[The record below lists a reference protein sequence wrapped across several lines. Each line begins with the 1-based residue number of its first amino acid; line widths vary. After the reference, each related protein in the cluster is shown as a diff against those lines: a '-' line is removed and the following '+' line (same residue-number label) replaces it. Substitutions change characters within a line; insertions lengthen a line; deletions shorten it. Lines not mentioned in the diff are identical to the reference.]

1 LHEKYGQDYKVV
13 HKLVPKFL
21 MRIVAIWDKEA
32 AAIVP
37 MWGLEKSFKNS
48 ETTEI
53 LGINFI

>member
-1 LHEKYGQDYKVV
+1 MK
-13 HKLVPKFL
+13 
-21 MRIVAIWDKEA
+21 IVAIWDKEA